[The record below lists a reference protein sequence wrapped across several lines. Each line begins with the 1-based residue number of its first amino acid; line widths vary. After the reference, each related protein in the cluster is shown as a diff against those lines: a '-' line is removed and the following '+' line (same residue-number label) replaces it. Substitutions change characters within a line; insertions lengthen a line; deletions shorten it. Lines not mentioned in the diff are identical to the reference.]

1 MMNRVLFSWVS
12 SKIDVAEMIMKR
24 DDDRNGKKK
33 KKKNKERWF
42 NSMTV
47 DTVDD
52 FLGNIERKTRLKKCS
67 FITFIIR
74 FAYGLLY
81 IYT

>member
-1 MMNRVLFSWVS
+1 MTNRVLFSWVS
-12 SKIDVAEMIMKR
+12 SKIDVAEMVMKR
-24 DDDRNGKKK
+24 DNNRDGKKK
-33 KKKNKERWF
+33 MEWWF

-81 IYT
+81 TYT